1 MGGDGKDTYTG
12 GAGRDLYDFNTVN
25 DSRVGSTVRDVVT
38 DFGYG
43 QDKVDLSGVDADAT
57 RTGDQA
63 FHWVGGAAFTTG
75 HPGEVGW
82 FTSGAN
88 TVIQASTDN
97 DAAAEFQLQPNG
109 ISGPS
114 LAATDFH
121 L

>member
-1 MGGDGKDTYTG
+1 MGGDGKDLYTG

-43 QDKVDLSGVDADAT
+43 QDKIDLAGIDADAT
-57 RTGDQA
+57 RAGDQA
-63 FHWVGGAAFTTG
+63 FHWVGGAAFTAN

-97 DAAAEFQLQPNG
+97 DAAAEFQLQLNG

>member
-1 MGGDGKDTYTG
+1 VVLL
-12 GAGRDLYDFNTVN
+12 AGT
-25 DSRVGSTVRDVVT
+25 
-38 DFGYG
+38 
-43 QDKVDLSGVDADAT
+43 
-57 RTGDQA
+57 
-63 FHWVGGAAFTTG
+63 FHRVGGAAFTAN

-88 TVIQASTDN
+88 PVIQASTDN
-97 DAAAEFQLQPNG
+97 DAAAEFQLQLNG